1 MHMEEKKRQPLFT
14 NKQLAALII
23 PIIIEQTLAVTVGMA
38 DTMMVAGAG
47 EEAVSGIAL
56 VNQMNMLLIQVFSAM
71 AAGGTVVVSQFL
83 GRRDYP
89 QAKST
94 AIQLLWFVFAIAFML
109 AAVTLTLNQPIL
121 QLIYGHIEPDVMAA
135 ARTYFYLTA
144 VSFPFLAVYNVSAS
158 LFRVMGN
165 SKISMYTSL
174 VMNVINIIGN
184 AVFIFG
190 LHIGVLG
197 AGLATLLSRA
207 AAAVFI
213 TMLLLKKS
221 CPVSIWGFW
230 KPKFSRKI
238 LLAITRM
245 GVPNGIEG
253 GMFQIGKLLVSRLVS
268 SFGTASITAN
278 AIAGNLDS
286 MITLPAQSIGIS
298 MLTVVGQSVGAR
310 DRENA
315 KRYTYRL
322 LGLSYAGLNLMSL
335 VIFLLK
341 PVLIG
346 MYGMSDEINGM
357 TNMVINYYILTAAF
371 FWPLSFALPNAL
383 RGAGDARF
391 TMIVSMTSMWLCRIV
406 AAHILGGW
414 LGLGLLGVYMGMSL
428 DWLVRGTCFLLR
440 VHGKKWL
447 NRRVID

>member
-1 MHMEEKKRQPLFT
+1 MEEKVKQPLFT

-38 DTMMVAGAG
+38 DTIMVAGAG
-47 EEAVSGIAL
+47 EEAVSGISL

-94 AIQLLWFVFAIAFML
+94 AIQLLWFVFAISFTL
-109 AAVTLTLNQPIL
+109 AVVTFTLNEPIL
-121 QLIYGHIEPDVMAA
+121 QLIYGHIEPGVMAA
-135 ARTYFYLTA
+135 ACTYFYLTA
-144 VSFPFLAVYNVSAS
+144 VSFPFLAIYNVSAS

-165 SKISMYTSL
+165 SKISMYTSF
-174 VMNVINIIGN
+174 VMNVINIVGN
-184 AVFIFG
+184 AIFIFG
-190 LHIGVLG
+190 LQIGVAG

-238 LLAITRM
+238 LLAIMRM
-245 GVPNGIEG
+245 GIPNGIEG
-253 GMFQIGKLLVSRLVS
+253 GMYKVGKLLVSRLVS

-278 AIAGNLDS
+278 AIAGDLDS
-286 MITLPAQSIGIS
+286 MITLTAQSIGIS

-310 DRENA
+310 DPENA

-322 LGLSYAGLNLMSL
+322 LGLSYIGLNLMSL
-335 VIFLLK
+335 IVFLLK
-341 PVLIG
+341 PFLIG
-346 MYGMSDEINGM
+346 MYGMSEEINAL
-357 TNMVINYYILTAAF
+357 TNLVINYFMITAAF

-391 TMIVSMTSMWLCRIV
+391 TMVVSMISMWLCRIV
-406 AAHILGGW
+406 AAHILGGSM
-414 LGLGLLGVYMGMSL
+414 GLGLLGVYIGMSL
-428 DWLVRGTCFLLR
+428 DWMARGVCFLLR
-440 VHGKKWL
+440 TRGKKWL
-447 NRRVID
+447 SLHVID

>member
-1 MHMEEKKRQPLFT
+1 MEEKTKQPLFT

-47 EEAVSGIAL
+47 EKAVSGISL

-94 AIQLLWFVFAIAFML
+94 AIQLLWFVFAISFTL
-109 AAVTLTLNQPIL
+109 AVVTLTLNEPIL
-121 QLIYGHIEPDVMAA
+121 QLIYGHIEPGVMAA

-144 VSFPFLAVYNVSAS
+144 VSFPFLAIYNVSAS

-165 SKISMYTSL
+165 SKISMYTSF
-174 VMNVINIIGN
+174 VMNVINIVGN
-184 AVFIFG
+184 AIFIFG
-190 LHIGVLG
+190 LQIGVAG

-238 LLAITRM
+238 LLAIMRM
-245 GVPNGIEG
+245 GIPNGIEG
-253 GMFQIGKLLVSRLVS
+253 GMFQVGKLLVSRLVS

-322 LGLSYAGLNLMSL
+322 LGLSYIGLNLMSL

-341 PVLIG
+341 PTLIG
-346 MYGMSDEINGM
+346 MYGMNAEINGI
-357 TNMVINYYILTAAF
+357 TNTVINYFMITAAF

-414 LGLGLLGVYMGMSL
+414 LGLGLWGVYMGMSL
-428 DWLVRGTCFLLR
+428 DWVGRGTCFLLR
-440 VHGKKWL
+440 VRGKKWL
-447 NRRVID
+447 NLRVID

>member
-1 MHMEEKKRQPLFT
+1 MEKPIKQPLFS
-14 NKQLAALII
+14 NRQLAALII

-38 DTMMVAGAG
+38 DTVMVAGAG
-47 EEAVSGIAL
+47 EESVSGISL

-83 GRRDYP
+83 GRQDYP

-94 AIQLLWFVFAIAFML
+94 AIQLLWFVFAISFTL
-109 AAVTLTLNQPIL
+109 AVVTLALNEPIL
-121 QLIYGHIEPDVMAA
+121 QLIYGHIAPGVMEA

-144 VSFPFLAVYNVSAS
+144 VSFPFLAIYNVSAS

-174 VMNVINIIGN
+174 VMNVVNIVGN
-184 AVFIFG
+184 AIFIFG
-190 LHIGVLG
+190 MQIGVAG

-213 TMLLLKKS
+213 TLLLLKKS

-230 KPKFSRKI
+230 KPHFSREI
-238 LLAITRM
+238 LFAIMRM
-245 GVPNGIEG
+245 GIPNGIEG

-268 SFGTASITAN
+268 SFGTAAITAN
-278 AIAGNLDS
+278 AMVGNMDS

-310 DRENA
+310 DPENA

-322 LGLSYAGLNLMSL
+322 LGLSYIGLDLML
-335 VIFLLK
+335 LIVFLLK
-341 PVLIG
+341 PFLIG
-346 MYGMSDEINGM
+346 MYGMSDEINAL
-357 TNMVINYYILTAAF
+357 TDLVINYFMITAALV
-371 FWPLSFALPNAL
+371 WPLSFALPNAL

-391 TMIVSMTSMWLCRIV
+391 TMVVSMISMWLCRIV
-406 AAHILGGW
+406 AAHILGGSM
-414 LGLGLLGVYMGMSL
+414 GLGLFGVYIGMSL
-428 DWLVRGTCFLLR
+428 DWMARGVCFLLR
-440 VHGKKWL
+440 TRGEKWL
-447 NRRVID
+447 NLHVID